1 MAHDTFCSRSLI
13 SHAPFCFSLHKRS
26 VKGVDTVE
34 FKKLEVASSSSRV
47 ASGRLVNTVMLY
59 DFFERLFKQSLLL
72 SNGYWTLKNEFKN
85 GNRQHQQHQNQKQ
98 KQKLIRH
105 KAQTKE

>member
-13 SHAPFCFSLHKRS
+13 SHAPFCFSAHKRS

-34 FKKLEVASSSSRV
+34 FKKLEVASSSSTCRV

-72 SNGYWTLKNEFKN
+72 SKIE
-85 GNRQHQQHQNQKQ
+85 NR
-98 KQKLIRH
+98 
-105 KAQTKE
+105 

>member
-13 SHAPFCFSLHKRS
+13 SHAPFCFSAHKRS

-47 ASGRLVNTVMLY
+47 ASGRLVNTVV
-59 DFFERLFKQSLLL
+59 
-72 SNGYWTLKNEFKN
+72 
-85 GNRQHQQHQNQKQ
+85 
-98 KQKLIRH
+98 
-105 KAQTKE
+105 